1 MCLTSRLLLLLLS
14 AACLNSR
21 LLPRHLFLRHVAA
34 AAAAAGQHLVLAA
47 LNFLE
52 LFLSFFFQSTN
63 EQVAVRYDGLFQV
76 SPQSR

>member
-21 LLPRHLFLRHVAA
+21 LLPRHLFLRHVA